1 MIYETIAT
9 FLAWNRRKWHNGILC
24 SIFTFSIQKCSHRK
38 RPLLFF
44 TEIAFPLLA
53 DLFLSR
59 QTVSK
64 LMPFDFSSSCPGMNS
79 FTFSCFFFF
88 AFLCQHNCTYLF
100 FSGIRPRNRILCKR
114 RARIRVVRIS
124 SQNLPPKTSRAV
136 RERIGKISIS
146 HL

>member
-24 SIFTFSIQKCSHRK
+24 SIFTFFIQKCPHRK

-44 TEIAFPLLA
+44 YRNSIPIAGWSISKPSNRLQTNALRFQLFPSRHEFVYFFL
-53 DLFLSR
+53 LFL
-59 QTVSK
+59 
-64 LMPFDFSSSCPGMNS
+64 PSCANTIVPTYS
-79 FTFSCFFFF
+79 FLAF
-88 AFLCQHNCTYLF
+88 A
-100 FSGIRPRNRILCKR
+100 PRNRILCKR